1 MMKFVRFATAFIS
14 AALLMPGSGYA
25 KDYRLDY
32 GIETPTDSDAGSTAC
47 PYEVCRVN
55 VEKLKLTIIIFL
67 SRDDPD
73 HARIQIEGKP
83 GCCFFE
89 LGARSQRIV
98 PGNPPPGLRFFTG
111 MAARGLLYFQNERA
125 GNLYLR
131 FHLD

>member
-1 MMKFVRFATAFIS
+1 MKFATAFIS
-14 AALLMPGSGYA
+14 AVLLTSASGYA

-32 GIETPTDSDAGSTAC
+32 GIETPTDGDAGSTAC
-47 PYEVCRVN
+47 PYRVCRVK
-55 VEKLKLTIIIFL
+55 VAKLNLTVIIFL

-89 LGARSQRIV
+89 LGAPSQRIV
-98 PGNPPPGLRFFTG
+98 PGDPAPRLRFFTG
-111 MAARGLLYFQNERA
+111 MAPQGLLYFQNEPA

>member
-1 MMKFVRFATAFIS
+1 MMKFVKFATAFIS
-14 AALLMPGSGYA
+14 AVLLLPASGYA

-47 PYEVCRVN
+47 PYGVCHVK
-55 VEKLKLTIIIFL
+55 VEKLNLTVIISL
-67 SRDDPD
+67 SRDDPY

-98 PGNPPPGLRFFTG
+98 PGDPRRGFAFLPAWRREASCFSRMSRLETFT
-111 MAARGLLYFQNERA
+111 
-125 GNLYLR
+125 
-131 FHLD
+131 